1 MTPKQLRQ
9 GKIIA
14 ERLEGHNAI
23 IEDIEKVGSS
33 IEISIE
39 KTGAYGYDIR
49 VGVRL
54 DIGHSYLISNHLLDD
69 DDEIGEYI
77 VDFNKEPE
85 CKERIMDAVT
95 SIKKFLAKRKAELE
109 QQFANL

>member
-14 ERLEGHNAI
+14 KRLNHQNSI
-23 IEDIEKVGSS
+23 IEDIEKVGSH
-33 IEISIE
+33 IEISIR
-39 KTGAYGYDIR
+39 KTGAYGYDIT

-54 DIGHSYLISNHLLDD
+54 DNEHSYAISEHSYQDD
-69 DDEIGEYI
+69 EEIGEYI

-95 SIKKFLAKRKAELE
+95 SIKKFLAKRKTELE
-109 QQFANL
+109 QQFSNL